1 MSNEFF
7 VNKLLVNKKLKCYNS
22 FKIPLK
28 IEVKGM
34 KDLNKKLKVMY
45 REEQLQEKIKEIAK
59 KIDEDYKWKEV
70 IVISILKGAIFFT
83 VDLVKKMSTPI
94 VLETMQVSSYSGT
107 ESTGDIRVKK
117 DLDSNIEGKDVLIVE
132 DIVDSG
138 YTLKF
143 LKEYLI
149 SKNPKSLKIAVLMDK
164 KERRK
169 VDVNIDYVCFEIP
182 NKFVVGYGF
191 DVDEKGRNIPY
202 VGYIE

>member
-59 KIDEDYKWKEV
+59 KIDEDYKGKEV

-143 LKEYLI
+143 LKEYFI
-149 SKNPKSLKIAVLMDK
+149 SKNV
-164 KERRK
+164 EK
-169 VDVNIDYVCFEIP
+169 VITKDNQ
-182 NKFVVGYGF
+182 
-191 DVDEKGRNIPY
+191 
-202 VGYIE
+202 

>member
-7 VNKLLVNKKLKCYNS
+7 VNNLLVNEKLKCYNS
-22 FKIPLK
+22 FKSLK
-28 IEVKGM
+28 IEVRGM

-45 REEQLQEKIKEIAK
+45 KEEELQEKIKEIAE
-59 KIDEDYKWKEV
+59 KIDEDYKGKEV
-70 IVISILKGAIFFT
+70 VVVSILKGAIFFT
-83 VDLVKKMSTPI
+83 VDLVKKMNTPI

-107 ESTGDIRVKK
+107 ESTGNITVKK
-117 DLDSNIEGKDVLIVE
+117 DLDSSIEGKDVLIVE

-138 YTLKF
+138 YTLKY
-143 LKEYLI
+143 LKDYLL
-149 SKNPKSLKIAVLMDK
+149 SKNPRSLKIAVLMDK
-164 KERRK
+164 KERRI

>member
-59 KIDEDYKWKEV
+59 KIDEDYKGKEV